1 MIGPSTKTFESEMT
15 SIVFDPDTADDDLNA
30 KVSLEADMT
39 HDMLLFAIVM
49 RVSKKGLERNNA
61 FSLEA
66 YTSTR
71 GVAITIVL

>member
-1 MIGPSTKTFESEMT
+1 
-15 SIVFDPDTADDDLNA
+15 
-30 KVSLEADMT
+30 
-39 HDMLLFAIVM
+39 MLLFAIVM